1 MEGIGGRGQNPTNRA
16 AVTPLPQGE
25 RETFLFFRLE
35 FHMPK
40 RTITAADIIP
50 AAEYAKNRVQ
60 HRHDITAK
68 KRNRR
73 VEVGPYITF
82 YFESYDTMWHQIQ
95 EMVYIEKGGA
105 EQIPGEL
112 EAYNP
117 MIPNGSEL
125 TATFM
130 IEIDDP
136 IRRARVLDGLGGIE
150 SAAFLKVGSETIQGT
165 AEADLD
171 RTREDGK
178 ASSVQFVHF
187 PLTPEQ
193 IAAFSSP
200 DAGVVIGFNHRNY
213 GHMAIL
219 PENVRAELTTDFA

>member
-1 MEGIGGRGQNPTNRA
+1 MSSKRA
-16 AVTPLPQGE
+16 LTE
-25 RETFLFFRLE
+25 
-35 FHMPK
+35 
-40 RTITAADIIP
+40 ADILP
-50 AAEYAKNRVQ
+50 AAEYARNRTEW
-60 HRHDITAK
+60 RRKIGAR

-73 VEVGPYITF
+73 VEIGPHVTF
-82 YFESYDTMWHQIQ
+82 YFECWDTMWLQVQ

-112 EAYNP
+112 DAYNP
-117 MIPNGSEL
+117 LIPNGSEL

-136 IRRARVLDGLGGIE
+136 IRRKRILDRLGGIE
-150 SAAFLKVGSETIQGT
+150 NTAFIRVGGETITGE
-165 AEADLD
+165 AEADQD

-187 PLTPEQ
+187 VFTPDQ

-200 DAGVVIGFNHRNY
+200 DAEVLLGFNHANY
-213 GHMAIL
+213 GHMTIL
-219 PENVRAELTTDFA
+219 PEAVRAELTGDFG